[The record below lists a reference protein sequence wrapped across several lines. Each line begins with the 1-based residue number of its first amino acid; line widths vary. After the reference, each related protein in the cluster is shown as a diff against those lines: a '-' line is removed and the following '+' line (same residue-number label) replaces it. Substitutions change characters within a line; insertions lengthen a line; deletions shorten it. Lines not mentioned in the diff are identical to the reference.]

1 MKKHNIAGS
10 PPAEPEPD
18 VSCQAMEQ
26 KSFGKPPLDL
36 LADDTVKRR
45 EPVYKIPTGTGEKS
59 RLKIPTDWDFGKRSN
74 MEQMNR
80 AAEESREAE
89 TSFAAGGVAATGKV
103 GNSGFTDDGASY
115 GSNGEPAGSGTNAF
129 ATPDGAIGKDDRDA
143 VNDGSFSDTD
153 IDENPDRHKTEHGTG
168 KKLSSGETGEHT
180 GSGKAAVMSDAERAR
195 NAENARRRR
204 EAQTKAQL
212 EEARR
217 EAIIEALGGKNPYTG
232 EAMSDA
238 QDVAEFL
245 RMQRM
250 AKEGKDPV
258 ADYAREI
265 KAESKKKAD
274 EERAKAE
281 SERWYREDRE
291 NFESAHPDVDLNAL
305 VNDPMF
311 ADYAAG
317 KVGKQPLS
325 DIYTGFLRMTGTF
338 EKKAQER
345 AAQILANKSAT
356 PGALAGISA
365 GDAGFFTREQVKEMS
380 RADVHQN
387 YEKIVES
394 MKKWK

>member
-1 MKKHNIAGS
+1 
-10 PPAEPEPD
+10 
-18 VSCQAMEQ
+18 
-26 KSFGKPPLDL
+26 
-36 LADDTVKRR
+36 
-45 EPVYKIPTGTGEKS
+45 
-59 RLKIPTDWDFGKRSN
+59 
-74 MEQMNR
+74 MNR
-80 AAEESREAE
+80 AAEESREAK

-180 GSGKAAVMSDAERAR
+180 GSGKAAAMSDAERAR

-325 DIYTGFLRMTGTF
+325 DIYIGFLRMTGTF

-345 AAQILANKSAT
+345 AAQILANKNAT

-380 RADVHQN
+380 RADVHRN